1 MKLFSKEFRYHKK
14 NKEKGLTL
22 MEVLLSFTIVVIA
35 IFAIIDFLLI
45 YSNLN
50 QSIQA
55 RIKAYTISNDFLNNL
70 LSRSFNDPVL
80 SKTPIPKTQVIQNIT
95 IIYNITDITRSNEVI
110 LKEIVIN
117 TRYNVKGKNI
127 SNIRLW
133 GMKYKYENVR

>member
-1 MKLFSKEFRYHKK
+1 MNLFSKEFKYRKK

-80 SKTPIPKTQVIQNIT
+80 NQGSKTQVIQNIT
-95 IIYNITDITRSNEVI
+95 IIYNITDIRRSNEVI

-117 TRYNVKGKNI
+117 TRYNDKGKNI

-133 GMKYKYENVR
+133 GIKYRYENVR

>member
-1 MKLFSKEFRYHKK
+1 MNVFSKEFRYHKK
-14 NKEKGLTL
+14 NKENGLTL
-22 MEVLLSFTIVVIA
+22 IEVLLSFTIVVIA

-80 SKTPIPKTQVIQNIT
+80 SPGSRTQVIQNIT

-110 LKEIVIN
+110 LREIVIN
-117 TRYNVKGKNI
+117 TRYNFKGKNT
-127 SNIRLW
+127 SDIRLW
-133 GMKYKYENVR
+133 GMKYRYENVVR

>member
-1 MKLFSKEFRYHKK
+1 MKIFSKEFRYHKK
-14 NKEKGLTL
+14 NKENGLTL
-22 MEVLLSFTIVVIA
+22 IEVLLSFTIVVIA

-50 QSIQA
+50 QSLQA

-80 SKTPIPKTQVIQNIT
+80 SPGSKSQVIQNIT
-95 IIYNITDITRSNEVI
+95 IIYNITDIRRSNEVI

-117 TRYNVKGKNI
+117 TRYNDKGKNI

-133 GMKYKYENVR
+133 VMKYKYENVR

>member
-14 NKEKGLTL
+14 NKENGLTL
-22 MEVLLSFTIVVIA
+22 IEVLLSFTIVVIA
-35 IFAIIDFLLI
+35 IFAIINFLLI

-80 SKTPIPKTQVIQNIT
+80 NQGSKTQVIQNII
-95 IIYNITDITRSNEVI
+95 IIYNITDIRRSNEVI

-133 GMKYKYENVR
+133 GIKYKYENVR

>member
-1 MKLFSKEFRYHKK
+1 MKLFSKKFRYHKK
-14 NKEKGLTL
+14 NKENGLTL
-22 MEVLLSFTIVVIA
+22 IEVLLSFTIVVIA
-35 IFAIIDFLLI
+35 IFAIINFLLI

-50 QSIQA
+50 QSLQS

-80 SKTPIPKTQVIQNIT
+80 NQGSRTQVIQNIT